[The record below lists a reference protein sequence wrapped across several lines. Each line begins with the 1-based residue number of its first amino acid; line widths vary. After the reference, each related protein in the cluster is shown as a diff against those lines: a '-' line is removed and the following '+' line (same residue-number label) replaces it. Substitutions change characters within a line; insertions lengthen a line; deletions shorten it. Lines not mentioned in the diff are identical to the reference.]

1 MASFHGP
8 QGGYH
13 DIPVYGMD
21 HQRGCNTYV
30 VKIQT
35 SNML

>member
-13 DIPVYGMD
+13 DIYGMD

-35 SNML
+35 SNMP